1 MNKFEGML
9 EDFKEAKQVFLT
21 TLNSDNQTRTR
32 AMTNFNES
40 PYEQMWFPS
49 FKETRKVEDIK
60 LNPMVVVSFPAK
72 EEGKWYRVKGNASLA
87 PWEEVR
93 RMWRWWLLEWVPEED
108 KRPLMY
114 DDPFLDRSIIWVEPV
129 GITVEENK

>member
-1 MNKFEGML
+1 M
-9 EDFKEAKQVFLT
+9 
-21 TLNSDNQTRTR
+21 
-32 AMTNFNES
+32 
-40 PYEQMWFPS
+40 
-49 FKETRKVEDIK
+49 EDIK
-60 LNPMVVVSFPAK
+60 INPMVVVSFPAK
-72 EEGKWYRVKGNASLA
+72 EEGKWYQVKGNARLA

-108 KRPLMY
+108 KRPLLY